1 MQSSVPAAHKAA
13 QVSVGSHL
21 AFILGS
27 ALCMLLLFAL
37 ARLGL
42 LAYNHALIA
51 DTPAST
57 FVEAFIN
64 GARFDLRLIVYLCV
78 PLSLSLLSVT
88 AMRARRLHVA
98 WLTFATS
105 LCLFFAV
112 VELNFYREFHQR
124 LNLSLIHI

>member
-1 MQSSVPAAHKAA
+1 MQSSVPAARGAA

-42 LAYNHALIA
+42 LAYNQALIA

-57 FVEAFIN
+57 FAESFVN
-64 GARFDLRLIVYLCV
+64 GARFDLRLIVYLCI
-78 PLSLSLLSVT
+78 PLSLLLLSVT
-88 AMRARRLHVA
+88 AMRA
-98 WLTFATS
+98 LTSATS
-105 LCLFFAV
+105 APSSVMPPTLARRAISD
-112 VELNFYREFHQR
+112 REP
-124 LNLSLIHI
+124 

>member
-1 MQSSVPAAHKAA
+1 MQSSVPAARGAA

-42 LAYNHALIA
+42 LAYNQALIA

-57 FVEAFIN
+57 FAESFVN
-64 GARFDLRLIVYLCV
+64 GARFDLRLIVYLCI
-78 PLSLSLLSVT
+78 PLSLSLPWSAPIAWTPPSPRSTVT
-88 AMRARRLHVA
+88 APLAPP
-98 WLTFATS
+98 
-105 LCLFFAV
+105 
-112 VELNFYREFHQR
+112 
-124 LNLSLIHI
+124 